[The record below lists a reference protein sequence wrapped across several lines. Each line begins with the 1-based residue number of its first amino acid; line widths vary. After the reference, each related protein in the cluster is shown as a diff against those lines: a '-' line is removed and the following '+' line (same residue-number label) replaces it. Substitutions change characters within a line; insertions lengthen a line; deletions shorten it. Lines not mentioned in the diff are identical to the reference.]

1 MEKLK
6 LQEIINKEG
15 YNIAIHDSTKIHSFT
30 MEREY
35 FLDVFEIRYENSI
48 DLNKPIKGL
57 KETLDSFVASSNQ
70 EIQSTSIQ
78 DTDIDIILYTDIHFN
93 KIFGIVNFFK

>member
-15 YNIAIHDSTKIHSFT
+15 YNITIHDSAKIHSFT

-35 FLDVFEIRYENSI
+35 FLDIFEIRYENSI
-48 DLNKPIKGL
+48 DLNRPIKGL
-57 KETLDSFVASSNQ
+57 KETLDSFVDSSNK